1 MSSSCNLGVPTG
13 TQPGS
18 TGAHPHL
25 HSVSFDDLSSRR
37 QAAHLLGVR
46 TWAGHLNLT
55 LLEFFLICQRVI
67 IMLSTFVGALK
78 WSNKI
83 ILIKHKA

>member
-1 MSSSCNLGVPTG
+1 MLEEDILSSSCGLGVPTG
-13 TQPGS
+13 TPPGS

-25 HSVSFDDLSSRR
+25 HRVSFGDLSSRR

-46 TWAGHLNLT
+46 TWAGHLNLS

-67 IMLSTFVGALK
+67 IMLSTFVGA
-78 WSNKI
+78 
-83 ILIKHKA
+83 